1 MAAADSA
8 YESAPGRCTVPLYC
22 SRREPENA
30 SKRQPSTVQ
39 ALSKHPTF
47 LSKHPRNHVQKP
59 GFYCPSFA
67 REWPFYNI
75 KFRNSDLTHA
85 WERATHPA
93 CDVKSRILPRERFDA
108 FLRRPV
114 TPRSTPSHF
123 LQCSSLSSPQQWTPS
138 PGIACGHG
146 VESSCSCCA
155 AASCLVDLI
164 FPQAESAWGII
175 QVDEAW
181 PRPQTCTSSYVRICV
196 ARLP

>member
-1 MAAADSA
+1 M
-8 YESAPGRCTVPLYC
+8 PFKC

-47 LSKHPRNHVQKP
+47 LSKHPRNHNQKP

-67 REWPFYNI
+67 TEWPFYNI

-108 FLRRPV
+108 FLWCPV
-114 TPRSTPSHF
+114 THRLTPSHF
-123 LQCSSLSSPQQWTPS
+123 LQVSSLSSPYQRTPS
-138 PGIACGHG
+138 PGIASMSPSPSPMPCHRFHVAVTLAQPMPGSTSHLPRTPLLAQAHRLDTRKG
-146 VESSCSCCA
+146 VH
-155 AASCLVDLI
+155 LL
-164 FPQAESAWGII
+164 G
-175 QVDEAW
+175 
-181 PRPQTCTSSYVRICV
+181 
-196 ARLP
+196 

>member
-1 MAAADSA
+1 MDFVGSFSNIYTFAAQLWRKTS
-8 YESAPGRCTVPLYC
+8 GRSPQKLVGWIPDREPQVSVAKMHTGTPLSC

-47 LSKHPRNHVQKP
+47 LSKHPRNRLQKP

-67 REWPFYNI
+67 TEWPFYNI

-108 FLRRPV
+108 FL
-114 TPRSTPSHF
+114 
-123 LQCSSLSSPQQWTPS
+123 
-138 PGIACGHG
+138 
-146 VESSCSCCA
+146 
-155 AASCLVDLI
+155 
-164 FPQAESAWGII
+164 
-175 QVDEAW
+175 
-181 PRPQTCTSSYVRICV
+181 
-196 ARLP
+196 

>member
-8 YESAPGRCTVPLYC
+8 YGSAPGRHTTPLKC

-47 LSKHPRNHVQKP
+47 LSKHPRNHIQKL

-138 PGIACGHG
+138 
-146 VESSCSCCA
+146 SCCA
-155 AASCLVDLI
+155 AANCLVNLI
-164 FPQAESAWGII
+164 IPQAESAWGII

-196 ARLP
+196 A